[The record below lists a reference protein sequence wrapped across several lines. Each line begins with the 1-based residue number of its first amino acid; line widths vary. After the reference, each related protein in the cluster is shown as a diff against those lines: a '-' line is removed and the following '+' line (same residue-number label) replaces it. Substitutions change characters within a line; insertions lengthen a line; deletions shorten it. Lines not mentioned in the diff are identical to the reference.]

1 MSLHTHAR
9 PADLTPDRIA
19 PHPATLAVPWW
30 QRGVVYQV
38 YPWSYLDTNGDGMGD
53 IPGLLARLDHLARL
67 GVDAVW
73 LSPVYPSPMKDFG
86 YDVADYCGIDPRFGT
101 LADFDRLVAE
111 LHARDMKIIM
121 DFVPN
126 HTSNEHP
133 WFVESSSSRT
143 NPKADWYMWH
153 DPAPDGG
160 PPNNWR
166 SMFGGGGWEWCAA
179 RGQYYYHAF
188 LKEQCDLNWRNPDV
202 VAAMHDVLRFW
213 LRRGVDGFR
222 VDVIWHLLKDPD
234 WRDNP
239 PNPDWKPT
247 EPKVREILQIM
258 TCDQPGIL
266 DLVKG
271 MRRVIDEFDDRLMI
285 GELYLDIAR
294 LCAYYGDDLDAAHLP
309 FNFHLLMDPW
319 KADVVAGLIEDYER
333 LLPKGAWPNW
343 VLGNHDNARVASRFG
358 PAQARVAAVYLLT
371 ARGTPTVFQGDE
383 IGLTNGVIPPDRVRD
398 PQEKNEPGLPD
409 HNRDIARTP
418 MQWDA
423 GPTAGFTTGEPWLP
437 LVPGHERVNVAAE
450 EADPTSMLWLHRRL
464 IALRRAHPALAIG
477 DVRVLKVAGDLLVY
491 ERRHGDERVVVAL
504 VLGPDAVE
512 VDVAEIAGGVVWLA
526 AARDRVGETLGTRL
540 RVDGDDALVIGF
552 APV

>member
-1 MSLHTHAR
+1 MTVHPVATR
-9 PADLTPDRIA
+9 PAARA
-19 PHPATLAVPWW
+19 APWW
-30 QRGVVYQV
+30 KRGIVYQV
-38 YPWSYLDTNGDGMGD
+38 YPWSFQDTTGDGMGD
-53 IPGLLARLDHLARL
+53 IPGLLARLDHLETL
-67 GVDAVW
+67 GIDAVW

-86 YDVADYCGIDPRFGT
+86 YDVADYCGVDPRFGT
-101 LADFDRLVAE
+101 LADLDRLIAE
-111 LHARDMKIIM
+111 LHRRGMKLIM

-126 HTSNEHP
+126 HTSDQHP
-133 WFVESSSSRT
+133 WFLESASSRT
-143 NPKADWYMWH
+143 NPKADWYMWR
-153 DPAPDGG
+153 DAAPDGG

-166 SMFGGGGWEWCAA
+166 SMFGGGGWQWHEG

-188 LKEQCDLNWRNPDV
+188 LKEQCDLNWRNPAV

-213 LRRGVDGFR
+213 LARGVDGFR
-222 VDVIWHLLKDPD
+222 VDVIWHLLKDPE

-271 MRRVIDEFDDRLMI
+271 FRRVLDEFDDRVLI
-285 GELYLDIAR
+285 GELYLSIDR

-309 FNFHLLMDPW
+309 FNFHLMMDPW

-343 VLGNHDNARVASRFG
+343 VLGNHDNARVASRLG
-358 PAQARVAAVYLLT
+358 PPQARVAAVYLLT

-383 IGLTNGVIPPDRVRD
+383 IGLTNGVIPPDKVRD

-423 GPTAGFTTGEPWLP
+423 SEKAGFTTGEPWLP
-437 LVPGHERVNVAAE
+437 LVPGHETMNVAVE
-450 EADPTSMLWLHRRL
+450 SADPASMLTLHRRL
-464 IALRRAHPALAIG
+464 IALRRAHPALAVG
-477 DVRVLKVAGDLLVY
+477 GVRVLAVAGDVLVY
-491 ERRHGDERVVVAL
+491 ERSEGDDRIVVAL
-504 VLGPDAVE
+504 NFAATPGAVE
-512 VDVAEIAGGVVWLA
+512 CADIAGGRVLLA
-526 AARDRVGETLGTRL
+526 AKSARDGEILDARLTLA
-540 RVDGDDALVIGF
+540 GDDALVIGF
-552 APV
+552 R

>member
-1 MSLHTHAR
+1 MTIH
-9 PADLTPDRIA
+9 PASV
-19 PHPATLAVPWW
+19 HPATIHPATSGAPWW
-30 QRGVVYQV
+30 KRGIVYQV
-38 YPWSYLDTNGDGMGD
+38 YPWSFQDTDGDGMGD
-53 IPGLLARLDHLARL
+53 IPGLLSRLDHLEGL
-67 GVDAVW
+67 GIDAVW

-86 YDVADYCGIDPRFGT
+86 YDVADYCGVDPRFGT
-101 LADFDRLVAE
+101 LADLDRLIAE
-111 LHARDMKIIM
+111 LHARGMKLIM

-126 HTSNEHP
+126 HTSDQHP
-133 WFVESSSSRT
+133 WFLESASSRT
-143 NPKADWYMWH
+143 NPKADWYMWR
-153 DPAPDGG
+153 DAAPDGG

-166 SMFGGGGWEWCAA
+166 SMFGGGGWQWHER

-188 LKEQCDLNWRNPDV
+188 LKEQCDLNWRNPEV

-213 LRRGVDGFR
+213 LKRGVDGFR

-271 MRRVIDEFDDRLMI
+271 FRRVIDEFDDRVLI
-285 GELYLDIAR
+285 GELYLSIER

-309 FNFHLLMDPW
+309 FNFHLMMDPW
-319 KADVVAGLIEDYER
+319 KAEVVAGLIEDYER

-343 VLGNHDNARVASRFG
+343 VLGNHDNARVASRLG

-383 IGLTNGVIPPDRVRD
+383 IGLSNGVIPSDKVRD

-423 GPTAGFTTGEPWLP
+423 SPKAGFTTGEPWLP
-437 LVPGHERVNVAAE
+437 LVPGHERVNVAVE
-450 EADPTSMLWLHRRL
+450 DADPASMLNLHRRL
-464 IALRRAHPALAIG
+464 IALRRTHPALAIG
-477 DVRVLKVAGDLLVY
+477 GVRVLAVSGDVLAF
-491 ERRHGDERVVVAL
+491 ERREGDDRVAVVL
-504 VLGPDAVE
+504 NFGHEPGTIDC
-512 VDVAEIAGGVVWLA
+512 AEITGGRVLLA
-526 AARDRVGETLGTRL
+526 AKEAREGEVSGARVTLGA
-540 RVDGDDALVIGF
+540 DEALVIDLG
-552 APV
+552 

>member
-1 MSLHTHAR
+1 MVRRPSLA
-9 PADLTPDRIA
+9 PAA
-19 PHPATLAVPWW
+19 PHPATLSEPWW
-30 QRGVVYQV
+30 KRGVVYQV
-38 YPWSYLDTNGDGMGD
+38 YPWSYADHDGDGMGD
-53 IPGLLARLDHLARL
+53 IPGLLARLDHLERL

-86 YDVADYCGIDPRFGT
+86 YDVADYCGVDPRFGT
-101 LADFDRLVAE
+101 MADFDRLLSE
-111 LHARDMKIIM
+111 LHARGMKLVM

-133 WFVESSSSRT
+133 WFVESASSRT
-143 NPKADWYMWH
+143 NPRADWYMWH

-166 SMFGGGGWEWCAA
+166 SMFGGGGWEWCET

-213 LRRGVDGFR
+213 LKRGVDGFR
-222 VDVIWHLLKDPD
+222 VDVIWHLLKDPE

-271 MRRVIDEFDDRLMI
+271 MRRVLDEFDDRVLI
-285 GELYLDIAR
+285 GELYLDVPR

-309 FNFHLLMDPW
+309 FNFHLMMDPW
-319 KADVVAGLIEDYER
+319 KADVVAGLIDEYER
-333 LLPKGAWPNW
+333 MLPEGAWPNW
-343 VLGNHDNARVASRFG
+343 VLGNHDNARVASRLG
-358 PAQARVAAVYLLT
+358 LPQARVAAAYLLT

-383 IGLTNGVIPPDRVRD
+383 IGLTNGVIPPEKVRD

-423 GPTAGFTTGEPWLP
+423 SETAGFTTGEPWLP
-437 LVPGHERVNVAAE
+437 LVPGHETVNVAVE
-450 EADPTSMLWLHRRL
+450 ETDPSSMLTLHRRL
-464 IALRRAHPALAIG
+464 LGLRRARPSLAIG
-477 DVRVLKVAGDLLVY
+477 DVRVLRVEGDLLAF
-491 ERRHGDERVVVAL
+491 EREWKGEKTIVVLNLGSRAVATELPEVSGGRVLLSVLPDRAGER
-504 VLGPDAVE
+504 
-512 VDVAEIAGGVVWLA
+512 
-526 AARDRVGETLGTRL
+526 LGTRL
-540 RVDGDDALVIGF
+540 EIGGDDGVVVGF
-552 APV
+552 D